1 MTSQRP
7 LSKETQSVTEERERA
22 NQPIAIKRPGV
33 ICGEGGDKA
42 RDGRVPALAP
52 SRGRY
57 HDQKRSGV

>member
-7 LSKETQSVTEERERA
+7 LRKETQSVPEERERV

-52 SRGRY
+52 
-57 HDQKRSGV
+57 